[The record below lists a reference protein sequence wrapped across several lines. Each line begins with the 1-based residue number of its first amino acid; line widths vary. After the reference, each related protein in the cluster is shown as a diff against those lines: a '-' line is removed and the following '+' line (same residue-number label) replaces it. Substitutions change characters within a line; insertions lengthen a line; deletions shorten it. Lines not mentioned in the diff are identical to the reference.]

1 MKITKRQLRRIIK
14 EEWVKLNENEI
25 SKQPSARGIAN
36 AILQLNRE
44 AYNEKMT
51 EDDLDYILKEAEK
64 MVRQELR
71 WVEGSIRTYSKEKC
85 LEEKKKGAQL
95 KWVEN
100 SDGTGVCA
108 SSRYDNQLPFKKGQN
123 KYGPGGK
130 QERWNE

>member
-14 EEWVKLNENEI
+14 EEWVKLNEIEI

-64 MVRQELR
+64 MVRQEL
-71 WVEGSIRTYSKEKC
+71 
-85 LEEKKKGAQL
+85 KKL
-95 KWVEN
+95 RKW
-100 SDGTGVCA
+100 
-108 SSRYDNQLPFKKGQN
+108 
-123 KYGPGGK
+123 
-130 QERWNE
+130 